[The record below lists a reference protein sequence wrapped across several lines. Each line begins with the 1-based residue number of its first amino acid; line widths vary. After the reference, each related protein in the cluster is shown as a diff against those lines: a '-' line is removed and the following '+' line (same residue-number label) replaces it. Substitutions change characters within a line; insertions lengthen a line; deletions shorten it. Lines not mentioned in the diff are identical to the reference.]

1 AEPVLLRVT
10 HTSDSKFAYQIEIET
25 DDETTVRKF
34 STMPVFAVTKIDD
47 HSTELVVTRFGLQ
60 QKSEFKN
67 TNTRGLIMPVAPSS
81 SGGEIRLTVDQ
92 RGRLVKQR
100 GQASLPFALGNIPNV
115 CLEQWPQEAA
125 DAWMRTSETTVGVS
139 SSTFLR
145 AIPYQSSGSGE
156 HLNAEEQF
164 DFKVVEANENS
175 VTIRRDYRLAT
186 IEQVDGESRFEL
198 THGGNLIVDRQSGQ
212 LLSFQGDGEF
222 VSRDPSQTSTTHIKI
237 SVSRLSDAELKG
249 LEELWASEAADR
261 VSAPSPEE
269 RLDLL
274 AALRSGDVPKMQ
286 KALATL
292 GPKSPEEPDV
302 EMAAEL
308 AKCLEHQHN
317 FIQSSAALALVNWAT
332 NAEAAIIV
340 DRLDDPNFTI
350 ATSMQRIVG
359 RLKII
364 EASSVL
370 AEQLRKPSYRS
381 SAGNALRAIGTA
393 VEDDVV
399 KVLGDRDWTVRMEA
413 CRILSEVGTDA
424 SVKKLE
430 ALSSDDENN
439 AVKTFAKQAVS
450 AIQKRGS

>member
-1 AEPVLLRVT
+1 MRAAVFGLILAQCTILAAAEPVLLRVT

-317 FIQSSAALALVNWAT
+317 FIQSSAALAL
-332 NAEAAIIV
+332 
-340 DRLDDPNFTI
+340 
-350 ATSMQRIVG
+350 
-359 RLKII
+359 
-364 EASSVL
+364 
-370 AEQLRKPSYRS
+370 
-381 SAGNALRAIGTA
+381 
-393 VEDDVV
+393 
-399 KVLGDRDWTVRMEA
+399 
-413 CRILSEVGTDA
+413 
-424 SVKKLE
+424 
-430 ALSSDDENN
+430 
-439 AVKTFAKQAVS
+439 
-450 AIQKRGS
+450 